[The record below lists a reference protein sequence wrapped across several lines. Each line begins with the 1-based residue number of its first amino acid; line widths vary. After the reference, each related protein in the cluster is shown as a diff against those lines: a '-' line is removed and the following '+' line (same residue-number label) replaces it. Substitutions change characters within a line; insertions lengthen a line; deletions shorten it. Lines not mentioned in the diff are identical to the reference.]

1 MDTMT
6 QEVMRHRIS
15 RIGSHRRAHRRPIEA
30 ETLSFPA
37 PRPVVVRPAPE
48 VRIIRVS
55 PLPHALWIV
64 GGWLLAGVAG
74 VMLGV
79 GIAQHWG

>member
-1 MDTMT
+1 METLT

-15 RIGSHRRAHRRPIEA
+15 RIGSHRRAHRRPVTPPT
-30 ETLSFPA
+30 ETLQ
-37 PRPVVVRPAPE
+37 VVEIKPCEPE
-48 VRIIRVS
+48 VRVQIVLERV
-55 PLPHALWIV
+55 LPHAAWIV
-64 GGWLLAGVAG
+64 GGWLLSAVAG